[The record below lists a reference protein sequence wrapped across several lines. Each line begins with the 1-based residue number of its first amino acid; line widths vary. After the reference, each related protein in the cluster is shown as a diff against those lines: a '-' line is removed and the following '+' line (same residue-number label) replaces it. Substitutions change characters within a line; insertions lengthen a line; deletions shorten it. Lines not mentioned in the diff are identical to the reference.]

1 MTSTARSPFVSNIIN
16 QSRYIVIV
24 PRKPEFTGEFPH
36 TKAAEAEAYKAK
48 LLAEK
53 GLKAEI
59 ERGPLKLLVRIR
71 TPGWP
76 EESQRV
82 HSYDEAREYETQI
95 LADQIRCVRVDPKAA
110 RKTLTA
116 TLIQRYIDEECVNHK
131 GKDIEIAT
139 LTGMLEDSRGILAR
153 QIEEFKAA
161 KKRGENPKPLKSR
174 RKPRTNLK
182 WLQRPF
188 AEARSEHLMAFKT
201 ARLLQVAPATV
212 DRELDLLSGV
222 IHMAINS
229 WDYVVAKNPMIGVK
243 RPTYDNQRD
252 RRFEGDEQERLFRSA
267 RREDLI
273 RSREIA
279 LESLLLEAR
288 EHAKGYNASW
298 RQRFLKKERIKALK
312 RLRRGYEIVPLF
324 ESLIAFLLETAARR
338 SEALALKR
346 CYLDLQD
353 ETAFFPDTKNSMSR
367 TVPVQR
373 FTMDLIKLLPQSE
386 ERIFP
391 LTDGEFEGAWKRI
404 AERAGLRE
412 RDRSN
417 KRKCSID
424 FHLHDLRH
432 EGLSRICEI
441 EHARNPR
448 FNVYALKAISGHLDT
463 ASLDRYITPKPKII
477 GRQLNESFAEA
488 GISPDGGY
496 RRSRSSAQP
505 RGVALRPVSN
515 VIPFPSPRRLHRAA
529 PVSQSSASARGL
541 ARAASPSTDQSPKPS
556 KV

>member
-36 TKAAEAEAYKAK
+36 TKAAEAEAYKAQ

-82 HSYDEAREYETQI
+82 HSYDEARQYETQV

-131 GKDIEIAT
+131 GKDIEIPT
-139 LTGMLEDSRGILAR
+139 LEGMLEDSLGILAR
-153 QIEEFKAA
+153 QIKEFEAA

-174 RKPRTNLK
+174 RQPRANLK

-188 AEARSEHLMAFKT
+188 AEARSEHLVAFKE
-201 ARLLQVAPATV
+201 ARLRQVAPATV

-229 WDYVVAKNPMIGVK
+229 WDYVVAKNPMTGVK
-243 RPTYDNQRD
+243 RPTYNNERD

-273 RSREIA
+273 RSRNIA

-288 EHAKGYNASW
+288 AHAKRFNASW
-298 RQRFLKKERIKALK
+298 RQRFLRKARIKALK

-324 ESLIAFLLETAARR
+324 EALLAFLLESAPRC

-346 CYLDLQD
+346 CDVNFED

-367 TVPVQR
+367 TAPVQR

-391 LTDGEFEGAWKRI
+391 LTKDAFKGAWERI

-417 KRKCSID
+417 KQKCLKD
-424 FHLHDLRH
+424 FKRHDLRH
-432 EGLSRICEI
+432 EGLSRISEI

-448 FNVYALKAISGHLDT
+448 FNVYALKAISGHLDI
-463 ASLDRYITPKPKII
+463 ASLDRYINPKPKILA
-477 GRQLNESFAEA
+477 RQLNESFAEA

-496 RRSRSSAQP
+496 RRSRSCAQP
-505 RGVALRPVSN
+505 RGVAPRADSN
-515 VIPFPSPRRLHRAA
+515 VIPFPRRLHRAA
-529 PVSQSSASARGL
+529 PVSQSSAPARGL
-541 ARAASPSTDQSPKPS
+541 ARVVSPSTDQSPKPS